1 MDPVSERR
9 ELKRAMHDAGF
20 DLLVEKQ
27 GIHRDRCA
35 QQLCDW
41 HGLVK
46 LLEHSDR
53 TREHRVQAF
62 TQRYYNLARRL
73 RREFAYGTGQ
83 KVAKAMAAEYQIAW
97 LRPAAPQEGGT
108 RTAAFEIQRVPPV
121 FLNNFMVYFLSLVAL
136 LRVGQQA
143 EKGKLAQLG
152 HELTDP
158 ALFIFIVT
166 RYEARRPL
174 LRFTQVA
181 QQVHKA
187 GFERIRQQETV
198 AQELDANVGTLH
210 CLVGLVGVVG
220 RVFAAC
226 APWDRSSGIRVPPI
240 ALASFTQVLLQAAG
254 VSRRFPLV
262 AKALPCL
269 WPVLFSGPRLV
280 TALRMMPRPLPRKGG
295 A

>member
-1 MDPVSERR
+1 M
-9 ELKRAMHDAGF
+9 
-20 DLLVEKQ
+20 
-27 GIHRDRCA
+27 
-35 QQLCDW
+35 
-41 HGLVK
+41 
-46 LLEHSDR
+46 
-53 TREHRVQAF
+53 
-62 TQRYYNLARRL
+62 
-73 RREFAYGTGQ
+73 
-83 KVAKAMAAEYQIAW
+83 AKAMAAEYQIAW

-136 LRVGQQA
+136 LRVGPQA
-143 EKGKLAQLG
+143 EKRKLAQLG

-158 ALFIFIVT
+158 ALLIFIVT

-198 AQELDANVGTLH
+198 AQELDANVATLH

-226 APWDRSSGIRVPPI
+226 APWDSGATHRARQFYAGLV
-240 ALASFTQVLLQAAG
+240 ASCRRFAAVS
-254 VSRRFPLV
+254 VSRQGVTFLV
-262 AKALPCL
+262 RGPCYSRGPDWLPPC
-269 WPVLFSGPRLV
+269 G
-280 TALRMMPRPLPRKGG
+280 
-295 A
+295 

>member
-1 MDPVSERR
+1 MVPLAADVAHIVAAREDLDVLETDPLSRLAKPGPSAAVEGALPALAYHGMEKISDALLDLERR
-9 ELKRAMHDAGF
+9 NGFSAEELRWRLAMNVADGAFFWGRTGDLVGH
-20 DLLVEKQ
+20 LLVEKQ

-62 TQRYYNLARRL
+62 TQRYYTLAQRL
-73 RREFAYGTGQ
+73 RRAFAYGTGQ
-83 KVAKAMAAEYQIAW
+83 KVAKAMAAAFHIAW

-121 FLNNFMVYFLSLVAL
+121 FLNNFFVYFQSLVAL
-136 LRVGQQA
+136 LRVGPQA
-143 EKGKLAQLG
+143 EKQKLAQLG
-152 HELTDP
+152 QELTDP
-158 ALFIFIVT
+158 ALFIFIVA

-187 GFERIRQQETV
+187 GFERTR
-198 AQELDANVGTLH
+198 
-210 CLVGLVGVVG
+210 
-220 RVFAAC
+220 
-226 APWDRSSGIRVPPI
+226 
-240 ALASFTQVLLQAAG
+240 
-254 VSRRFPLV
+254 
-262 AKALPCL
+262 
-269 WPVLFSGPRLV
+269 
-280 TALRMMPRPLPRKGG
+280 
-295 A
+295 